1 MTKRRFRLCRQRGSN
16 APEARFGGQW
26 FANQG
31 FNVGDFIDLI
41 LDGNQI
47 VIRHTPY
54 EEIAHLV
61 EEPKVKRKR

>member
-16 APEARFGGQW
+16 APEVRFGGQW

-41 LDGNQI
+41 LEKEQI
-47 VIRHTPY
+47 IIRHTPY

-61 EEPKVKRKR
+61 EEPTHKRKR